1 MSKVK
6 IFVRELYWLFQDNA
20 EEVLSQYTFKLF
32 CHWYLS
38 RILLSRIGL
47 KSDFLGQTAALQF
60 LLKHRGHLFCAVFTT
75 DRHHKLECGPP
86 SRRFFAQLL
95 QFIARP
101 QHDHLPLSSS
111 HQWCCIFPKSLSPC
125 RGSSSRDTHRQRRQQ
140 VLTRR
145 LQGSSPSPV

>member
-47 KSDFLGQTAALQF
+47 KSDFLKDKTYKLNYKAFG
-60 LLKHRGHLFCAVFTT
+60 TT
-75 DRHHKLECGPP
+75 
-86 SRRFFAQLL
+86 SRN
-95 QFIARP
+95 
-101 QHDHLPLSSS
+101 
-111 HQWCCIFPKSLSPC
+111 IFYEYWRKW
-125 RGSSSRDTHRQRRQQ
+125 
-140 VLTRR
+140 
-145 LQGSSPSPV
+145 